1 MKKFITNLMKLMVTF
16 AIAVIGAI
24 LMISLVFAAAIK
36 EQDKLASMAAVEV
49 QE

>member
-1 MKKFITNLMKLMVTF
+1 MKKFITNLMKLMATV
-16 AIAVIGAI
+16 AIAMIGAI

-36 EQDKLASMAAVEV
+36 EQDKLSAMAVAEV